1 MGLQRDG
8 YEWDGLMNEL
18 PRGKK
23 MILLNLDKHLFI
35 FNFMFEFQPETTVFA
50 DVAKPAQELFKEG

>member
-1 MGLQRDG
+1 MGPFAWQRLFMGLQRDG

-35 FNFMFEFQPETTVFA
+35 FNFMFEF
-50 DVAKPAQELFKEG
+50 